1 MRRGKP
7 QPFVIQAISQE
18 ENEALA
24 EQCRKDRIIDGIPMK
39 MLDDTAYSKQLML
52 ACVKEPDLKDSELCR
67 YGVVDPLDVLSKM
80 LSIESIRSSRK
91 EVMQINGLKSKQE
104 KAERSKKLLDGNDM
118 DIQIAYYVREPWTF
132 HEIADLP
139 ENERLLVY
147 QMALKENK

>member
-1 MRRGKP
+1 MSKLKAFLQPSVAGTTQEVIVSDRFKDEEGKP

-39 MLDDTAYSKQLML
+39 MLDDTAYSKHLML

-67 YGVVDPLDVLSKM
+67 YYGVIDPLDVLSKM
-80 LSIESIRSSRK
+80 LSIGEYQILTK

-104 KAERSKKLLDGNDM
+104 R
-118 DIQIAYYVREPWTF
+118 
-132 HEIADLP
+132 
-139 ENERLLVY
+139 
-147 QMALKENK
+147 LKEAKNS

>member
-1 MRRGKP
+1 MSKLKAFLQPSVAGTTLAVIVSDRFKDEEGKP

-39 MLDDTAYSKQLML
+39 MLDDTAYYKHLML

-67 YGVVDPLDVLSKM
+67 YYGVVDPLDVLSKM
-80 LSIESIRSSRK
+80 LSIGEYQILTK

-104 KAERSKKLLDGNDM
+104 R
-118 DIQIAYYVREPWTF
+118 
-132 HEIADLP
+132 
-139 ENERLLVY
+139 
-147 QMALKENK
+147 LKEAKNS

>member
-1 MRRGKP
+1 MSKLKAFLQPSVAGTTLAVIVSDRFKDEEGKP

-67 YGVVDPLDVLSKM
+67 YYGVVDPLDVLSKM
-80 LSIESIRSSRK
+80 LSIGEYQILTK

-104 KAERSKKLLDGNDM
+104 R
-118 DIQIAYYVREPWTF
+118 
-132 HEIADLP
+132 
-139 ENERLLVY
+139 
-147 QMALKENK
+147 LKEAKNS